1 MLTHTCQG
9 QLYFRTSEIINKV
22 KVTDEKKKKKED
34 IFAFNIKTI
43 LRLSSLFTS
52 HKINCSSRCLKT
64 TREIKGLKQNS
75 NCYGERFVKINV
87 DLSQF
92 RCMPSSLEVQ
102 YYLVWFRSSVP
113 GQIKLIRY
121 AQSVFFV
128 IFDEF
133 VLIDQQRKLIS
144 VATKYEA
151 NLAPLRCKNFILA
164 VSVKKSRVKNV
175 TQYLQNL
182 DGVRYA
188 ESEKYSRKTFFN
200 WNY

>member
-151 NLAPLRCKNFILA
+151 NLAPLRCINFMLA
-164 VSVKKSRVKNV
+164 VSVKKQSQKCNSIFTKFRWRA
-175 TQYLQNL
+175 LC
-182 DGVRYA
+182 R
-188 ESEKYSRKTFFN
+188 ERKIFPKDIF
-200 WNY
+200 

>member
-1 MLTHTCQG
+1 
-9 QLYFRTSEIINKV
+9 
-22 KVTDEKKKKKED
+22 
-34 IFAFNIKTI
+34 
-43 LRLSSLFTS
+43 
-52 HKINCSSRCLKT
+52 
-64 TREIKGLKQNS
+64 
-75 NCYGERFVKINV
+75 
-87 DLSQF
+87 
-92 RCMPSSLEVQ
+92 MPSSLEVQ

-133 VLIDQQRKLIS
+133 VLIDQQRKLI
-144 VATKYEA
+144 EA
-151 NLAPLRCKNFILA
+151 NLAPLRCINFILA
-164 VSVKKSRVKNV
+164 VSVKKPGVKNV

>member
-22 KVTDEKKKKKED
+22 KVTDEKKKKED
-34 IFAFNIKTI
+34 IFALNIKTI

-102 YYLVWFRSSVP
+102 YYLVWFRSRACQVRSNWYDTLNP
-113 GQIKLIRY
+113 SSL
-121 AQSVFFV
+121 SF
-128 IFDEF
+128 
-133 VLIDQQRKLIS
+133 S
-144 VATKYEA
+144 M
-151 NLAPLRCKNFILA
+151 NLCLSINKENWLALR
-164 VSVKKSRVKNV
+164 
-175 TQYLQNL
+175 QYM
-182 DGVRYA
+182 R
-188 ESEKYSRKTFFN
+188 RI
-200 WNY
+200 

>member
-1 MLTHTCQG
+1 
-9 QLYFRTSEIINKV
+9 
-22 KVTDEKKKKKED
+22 
-34 IFAFNIKTI
+34 
-43 LRLSSLFTS
+43 
-52 HKINCSSRCLKT
+52 
-64 TREIKGLKQNS
+64 
-75 NCYGERFVKINV
+75 
-87 DLSQF
+87 
-92 RCMPSSLEVQ
+92 MPSSLEVQ
-102 YYLVWFRSSVP
+102 YYLVWFRLSVP

-144 VATKYEA
+144 VATVYEA
-151 NLAPLRCKNFILA
+151 NLAPLRCINFILA
-164 VSVKKSRVKNV
+164 VSVKKPRVKKPGVKNV

>member
-1 MLTHTCQG
+1 
-9 QLYFRTSEIINKV
+9 
-22 KVTDEKKKKKED
+22 
-34 IFAFNIKTI
+34 
-43 LRLSSLFTS
+43 
-52 HKINCSSRCLKT
+52 
-64 TREIKGLKQNS
+64 
-75 NCYGERFVKINV
+75 
-87 DLSQF
+87 
-92 RCMPSSLEVQ
+92 MPSSLEVQ

-151 NLAPLRCKNFILA
+151 NLAPLRYINFILA
-164 VSVKKSRVKNV
+164 VSVKKPRVKNV
-175 TQYLQNL
+175 TQYLENL

>member
-22 KVTDEKKKKKED
+22 KVTDGKKKKKED
-34 IFAFNIKTI
+34 IFALNIKTI
-43 LRLSSLFTS
+43 LRLSSLFMS

-121 AQSVFFV
+121 AQSVFLV

-144 VATKYEA
+144 VATIYEA
-151 NLAPLRCKNFILA
+151 NLAPLRCINFILA
-164 VSVKKSRVKNV
+164 VSVKKPRVKNV

>member
-34 IFAFNIKTI
+34 IFALNMKTI

-144 VATKYEA
+144 VATIYEA
-151 NLAPLRCKNFILA
+151 NFAPLRCKKLHTSCF
-164 VSVKKSRVKNV
+164 
-175 TQYLQNL
+175 
-182 DGVRYA
+182 G
-188 ESEKYSRKTFFN
+188 EKTRSQKCNSIFTKFRWRALCRERKIFPKDIF
-200 WNY
+200 

>member
-1 MLTHTCQG
+1 MLTHACQG

-34 IFAFNIKTI
+34 IFALNIKTI

-121 AQSVFFV
+121 AQSVFLV

-144 VATKYEA
+144 VATIYEA
-151 NLAPLRCKNFILA
+151 NLAPLRCINFILA

>member
-1 MLTHTCQG
+1 M
-9 QLYFRTSEIINKV
+9 
-22 KVTDEKKKKKED
+22 
-34 IFAFNIKTI
+34 
-43 LRLSSLFTS
+43 
-52 HKINCSSRCLKT
+52 
-64 TREIKGLKQNS
+64 
-75 NCYGERFVKINV
+75 KINV

-121 AQSVFFV
+121 AQSVFLV

-144 VATKYEA
+144 VATIYEA
-151 NLAPLRCKNFILA
+151 NLAPLCCINFILA